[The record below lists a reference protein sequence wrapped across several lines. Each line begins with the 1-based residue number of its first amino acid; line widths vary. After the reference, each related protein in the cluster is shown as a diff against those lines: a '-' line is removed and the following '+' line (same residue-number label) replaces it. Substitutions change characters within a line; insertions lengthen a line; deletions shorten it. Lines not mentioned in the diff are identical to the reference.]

1 MSQEIDRR
9 IVEMQF
15 DNAQFERGIHQSM
28 KSLDEFE
35 KSLQLE
41 NSAKGFE
48 TLGSAADK
56 LAGNGL
62 SKVTYATEEIKREF
76 SAMEAVAFSALQNI
90 TNKAVNAGE
99 KLLKSL
105 TIDQVTAGY
114 SKYEEKVKAV
124 QTIMASTG
132 RDIDSVSSS
141 LEKLNWYTDETSA
154 SFSDMINNIGKFT
167 SNNIDLDTAIAATEG
182 ISNWAM
188 VSGQNNSTAAR
199 AYYNLAQALSVGSVQ
214 LIDWKSI
221 QNANMATT
229 EFKQTVLDTATDM
242 GMLREVSEGVY
253 ETTSKTAKA
262 GKQVTNMDFTSALT
276 DSKWFSSDVL
286 LATLKKYG
294 DFSDKLNEATEAT
307 GLSASEM
314 IQALDQFKAIDTGEM
329 AEADWIKEWASNDD
343 LTSFELLTDYMKEF
357 AYATD
362 ESGRSLYEL
371 GIKSFKAAQEAK
383 TFSDAVSA
391 IKDAVST
398 QFMNLYEAIFGNYEE
413 AKQLW
418 TDVANWGYDVFAE
431 PLNKLNEFSDL
442 VFGSTSNHFDDL
454 RNTLEGFGLSSEVFD
469 KSFNKIMSSA
479 TGATEVMEFSSQE
492 INDILQAGLLDGTTL
507 SAIIDDALGDAGL
520 SVEKAKET
528 AKSFE
533 EVKSVV
539 HDIIRGDYGNS
550 PVRKNLLEEA
560 GYEYEKYQAL
570 VNKVWNGGS
579 YDGEITADDIADMN
593 DEVLTAIGLTEQQIT
608 MIREFSDAA
617 ANGDKQIQEL
627 LDSLTGMSGRDM
639 LSATLH
645 NIMDTIKN
653 LVKIGSNVWNI
664 LFPRSKV
671 SMAKN
676 ALAVVMQAT
685 EYIKN
690 LTSDT
695 MGIAQNIAYIL
706 TPIINTGK
714 LIGQLFGK
722 GFEIVRAVLMSL
734 KDALPES
741 NLDFLEKFADGANDL
756 YYILSGLIDMI
767 DANKIAD
774 KIKTAIKWIKEL
786 FSSIKGFFKMDDMK
800 SIGEWSLEGFV
811 EGIKNGAKEAWN
823 SVVDFFKEVVERVKN
838 FLGIHSPST
847 IFIAI
852 GAFVILGFIK
862 GIKDKLPKLENAFGL
877 IFDLIKAVVAGYK
890 EYFIDKVFTEEG
902 SKFEVFFGKVVLVT
916 ELLKTKVKDNLQKA
930 GESFKKFAGNLK
942 SSNYIFSFF
951 GDYIDWI
958 KRIYTQNN
966 GNLWDTFWETM
977 SFSKAY
983 YNVNRNLTL
992 DKLAEFWKTSI
1003 RTDAF
1008 NNWLNEVN
1016 EVTEKEITLL
1026 DGSKAIL
1033 IDGKKSV
1040 FANTINQLVYIAETI
1055 LRKDMTL
1062 FDKVKEISRSFEDFH
1077 PLIDYLN
1084 TQIQSVFETLWNN
1097 FDLILQIGKLAVSIK
1112 KLTSVTNMYDSIAF
1126 FFNDAKG
1133 VTTALKTAIESWKN
1147 PLTRTGTITKKL
1159 SKSQAF
1165 FEIAKGI
1172 ALIGVSVWLIVKSF
1186 ENVYNLVASADQ
1198 AALIKTEG
1206 VIFGILGML
1215 EAIILTIG
1223 IFTELISH
1231 SGLASLSGSVAL
1243 NSIATAIKWL
1253 AIIIG
1258 ELVGLSYFATKL
1270 STGTLIAMGVTL
1282 VALTVVG
1289 VVLARSCQKLLGVA
1303 KDLTETQLLK
1313 TSGVFIGMMGFIIAF
1328 ATLAVGLG
1336 ILFAIKPGMI
1346 GYVALA
1352 MGMLVS
1358 AVYVIL
1364 RIIRSFME
1372 KTKGLNMIDAS
1383 WLSVGVSNV
1392 LLSTIGVIVALAAAV
1407 IALLLVAN
1415 TTENGI
1421 WKVAGI
1427 LAFLTIAMGAIMY
1440 EVYKFITSIRD
1451 ETKGITYKGVNN
1463 LRNTVVP
1470 AMIFV
1475 GGLIVLLT
1483 AAVAIIMNSI
1493 NKSKGNGFLRFVGIL
1508 AAMTIALRI
1517 ILVSVSKFIDW
1528 AIKAADNVK
1537 PKREEAL
1544 ADRFKAISKMFLA
1557 IGAMVLLFSISI
1569 AIISEAFN
1577 HAEKNSNVGWAFGVI
1592 AGLMILSVGAI
1603 LAISAI
1609 LGKMI
1614 AYTDNSKLAKNVNEV
1629 ILGMAALILTIS
1641 ASLYIISTIDSDSLK
1656 RSAIDMGVIMAVVIF
1671 AISIIIGSIKDAMHK
1686 GEEASD
1692 SKIKRTESIS
1702 DQLLKMVLAI
1712 SAMIAVIAIALWAVS
1727 KINDKDLI
1735 RAAVTMG
1742 ALMGGVML
1750 FIWALT
1756 KLTKESGIIK
1766 DADTGKGTKFNK
1778 VIKTV
1783 IPIIIGIVALCIAAI
1798 VLGGIDAG
1806 SLKRGVLTIA
1816 VIGGMITAILLA
1828 VGLIFKN
1835 KKPNTSKWKNLGIV
1849 AIITT
1854 LVAGLVIVAVAIYQL
1869 SKVWNDNMWNATLL
1883 VLAIAGIISVLFLAI
1898 KGISAIKSTI
1908 DISSVLM
1915 VAAICGGVW
1924 VLADAIAK
1932 IGQNYKKGEIWK
1944 AFGVVA
1950 AIGGLLAVL
1959 TLLFE
1964 GLAMLGAIPVVG
1976 GFASILGPVLLG
1988 LISFLAFA
1996 ISAITASLGYLIS
2009 KITEFIEIFNS
2020 QPGMFDE
2027 ISDTTEESAD
2037 KFKSVV
2043 SRKTSQIVQK
2053 IIDFVQGIIEG
2064 VREGIVQS
2072 QNKISEIIGAVTDIV
2087 TAVDSIIQTDQ
2098 SFLTAL
2104 NTLGSDLGNMIGS
2117 VLYNAISGAIRGAI
2131 ASVLTGPAGSIA
2143 KTIANLIG
2151 FITGTDVS
2159 GLMSLIDQEQAKMNA
2174 RFAKDGFF
2182 GAMNEYQLEENAPTG
2197 LVWDPSKRA
2206 YVLPSNA
2213 NLTNGLNGLGAKEY
2227 YQTNNLVPEGAYY
2240 DQRRGKFISTA
2251 AKTQASQ
2258 QIEYI
2263 ETGVQEAVD
2272 EYIASDSEES
2282 SGVGD
2287 FITNLLLGGNSS
2299 DDIMSNLQEMLD
2311 GVDISSLNIEDI
2323 TNSLFASGT
2332 DGGKSVLDGIASGLK
2347 DPTALKDM
2355 LGTLTSS
2362 FGDEEGGLIGKLR
2375 ELLDWHSPSGVAKD
2389 AGLDFLQ
2396 GFADGLTENQR
2407 VLDVAINESAS
2418 HIVAT
2423 FTSAL
2428 ETANTIDYT
2437 PTITPVLDF
2446 STYDSQIAS
2455 VNAALFA
2462 PKLSLNGKAIGEV
2475 GNMSGTITVVN
2486 DNRDIV
2492 NAVHSL
2498 SAKMDQVTREIN
2510 NMQVI
2515 LDSGAL
2521 VGNITT
2527 KMNSSL
2533 GTKNKENLR
2542 GSLG

>member
-9 IVEMQF
+9 IVEMRF

-48 TLGSAADK
+48 TLGSAANK
-56 LAGNGL
+56 LAGSGL
-62 SKVTYATEEIKREF
+62 SKVTYATEEIKHEF

-132 RDIDSVSSS
+132 GDIDSVSSS

-307 GLSASEM
+307 GLSASEI
-314 IQALDQFKAIDTGEM
+314 IQALDRFKAIDTGEM

-343 LTSFELLTDYMKEF
+343 LTSFELLTDYMEEF

-507 SAIIDDALGDAGL
+507 SAIIDDALGDTGL

-533 EVKSVV
+533 EVKSIVY
-539 HDIIRGDYGNS
+539 DIIRGDYGNS

-560 GYEYEKYQAL
+560 GYDYEKYQAL

-676 ALAVVMQAT
+676 ALAVVMRAT

-706 TPIINTGK
+706 TPIVNAGK

-741 NLDFLEKFADGANDL
+741 NLDFLEKFADGANNL

-767 DANKIAD
+767 DVDKIAD
-774 KIKTAIKWIKEL
+774 KVKDAIKWVKEL
-786 FSSIKGFFKMDDMK
+786 FSNIKGFFKMDDMK

-823 SVVDFFKEVVERVKN
+823 SVVDFFKEVVDRVKD

-852 GAFVILGFIK
+852 GAFVMLGFIK

-877 IFDLIKAVVAGYK
+877 IFDFIKAVIDGYK
-890 EYFIDKVFTEEG
+890 EHFIDKAFTEEG

-916 ELLKTKVKDNLQKA
+916 ELLKTKAKDNLQKA
-930 GESFKKFAGNLK
+930 GESFKKFADNLK

-977 SFSKAY
+977 SFSKDY

-992 DKLAEFWKTSI
+992 DKLAEFWKTSV

-1033 IDGKKSV
+1033 LDGKKSV

-1055 LRKDMTL
+1055 LSKDMTL

-1133 VTTALKTAIESWKN
+1133 VTTALKTAIESWSN
-1147 PLTRTGTITKKL
+1147 PLARTGTITKKL

-1172 ALIGVSVWLIVKSF
+1172 ALIGASVWLIVKSF

-1215 EAIILTIG
+1215 EVIILTIG

-1346 GYVALA
+1346 GYVIGSMILLLGAIAALL
-1352 MGMLVS
+1352 GI
-1358 AVYVIL
+1358 VYK
-1364 RIIRSFME
+1364 FM
-1372 KTKGLNMIDAS
+1372 KSTKGLNMIDAS
-1383 WLSVGVSNV
+1383 WLSVGVSNI
-1392 LLSTIGVIVALAAAV
+1392 LLSLVAVIAALAAAV
-1407 IALLLVAN
+1407 IVLTLVI
-1415 TTENGI
+1415 GDD
-1421 WKVAGI
+1421 WQ
-1427 LAFLTIAMGAIMY
+1427 
-1440 EVYKFITSIRD
+1440 
-1451 ETKGITYKGVNN
+1451 KGVVAALALTGLTVASYMLLKASGTFIIKLSEALKDVKEEDVKN
-1463 LRNTVVP
+1463 LKKTMMPV
-1470 AMIFV
+1470 MIFV
-1475 GGLIVLLT
+1475 GGLIVALTTATVVLMKSINSTNNGMLTFALVLGGIT
-1483 AAVAIIMNSI
+1483 AAIVSILIAIGFFIKSVVKTTKDADL
-1493 NKSKGNGFLRFVGIL
+1493 NKTKEIAKTFDSLTKVFL
-1508 AAMTIALRI
+1508 
-1517 ILVSVSKFIDW
+1517 S
-1528 AIKAADNVK
+1528 
-1537 PKREEAL
+1537 
-1544 ADRFKAISKMFLA
+1544 
-1557 IGAMVLLFSISI
+1557 IGAMIIMLGSALYIVTAAFNSSDTKFGETNNAWKAMI
-1569 AIISEAFN
+1569 AI
-1577 HAEKNSNVGWAFGVI
+1577 
-1592 AGLMILSVGAI
+1592 GAI
-1603 LAISAI
+1603 LAVIGVVTYI
-1609 LGKMI
+1609 LIRSLKKVSVNTDLTKYTNNVLKIMVGMI
-1614 AYTDNSKLAKNVNEV
+1614 ALVSVIAGSLWLLTYMNPSQLRTAAITMGAVLA
-1629 ILGMAALILTIS
+1629 
-1641 ASLYIISTIDSDSLK
+1641 
-1656 RSAIDMGVIMAVVIF
+1656 AVVVIVT
-1671 AISIIIGSIKDAMHK
+1671 ILIGSIKDAM
-1686 GEEASD
+1686 
-1692 SKIKRTESIS
+1692 SKTRISNKDKISKTESIA
-1702 DQLLKMVLAI
+1702 DQLLKMVLAM
-1712 SAMIAVIAIALWAVS
+1712 SAMIGVISIALYAVS
-1727 KINDKDLI
+1727 KVKSEDLVRSAI
-1735 RAAVTMG
+1735 VIG

-1766 DADTGKGTKFNK
+1766 DADTGKSTKFNK

-1798 VLGGIDAG
+1798 VLGGIDAE

-1816 VIGGMITAILLA
+1816 VIGTVISAILGMVA
-1828 VGLIFKN
+1828 LIFKN
-1835 KKPNTSKWKNLGIV
+1835 KKINDSKWKNLGMIGTIATIVGGILIV
-1849 AIITT
+1849 AYAIKKLADGWNDSMFNATIIVALSSAIIAGLFALLKVINMIKRTKQKKGNGISLRESAAIVAMCAVIW
-1854 LVAGLVIVAVAIYQL
+1854 LVADAVR
-1869 SKVWNDNMWNATLL
+1869 
-1883 VLAIAGIISVLFLAI
+1883 
-1898 KGISAIKSTI
+1898 
-1908 DISSVLM
+1908 
-1915 VAAICGGVW
+1915 
-1924 VLADAIAK
+1924 K
-1932 IGQNYKKGEIWK
+1932 IGTDYDKGHMWK
-1944 AFGVVA
+1944 AVGVVA
-1950 AIGGLLAVL
+1950 TLSAIVLA
-1959 TLLFE
+1959 FI
-1964 GLAMLGAIPVVG
+1964 A
-1976 GFASILGPVLLG
+1976 LLG
-1988 LISFLAFA
+1988 LIGQIPYINAILGIFA
-1996 ISAITASLGYLIS
+1996 
-2009 KITEFIEIFNS
+2009 
-2020 QPGMFDE
+2020 
-2027 ISDTTEESAD
+2027 
-2037 KFKSVV
+2037 
-2043 SRKTSQIVQK
+2043 
-2053 IIDFVQGIIEG
+2053 
-2064 VREGIVQS
+2064 
-2072 QNKISEIIGAVTDIV
+2072 
-2087 TAVDSIIQTDQ
+2087 
-2098 SFLTAL
+2098 
-2104 NTLGSDLGNMIGS
+2104 
-2117 VLYNAISGAIRGAI
+2117 AISGAILFGAAALIAAVGYLVNALTKFIDLFESGADSSSSRFEHTSNAFYDRVKETTSSLTERLLLACQAIFTGIADGINQNEDIVLSIVDAINSI
-2131 ASVLTGPAGSIA
+2131 ASALY
-2143 KTIANLIG
+2143 KY
-2151 FITGTDVS
+2151 TD
-2159 GLMSLIDQEQAKMNA
+2159 E
-2174 RFAKDGFF
+2174 
-2182 GAMNEYQLEENAPTG
+2182 
-2197 LVWDPSKRA
+2197 
-2206 YVLPSNA
+2206 
-2213 NLTNGLNGLGAKEY
+2213 
-2227 YQTNNLVPEGAYY
+2227 
-2240 DQRRGKFISTA
+2240 ISTA
-2251 AKTQASQ
+2251 FARVFDSIFEAIGTAFAKGLLGLKGKMMVAFGTVMHWDWLANKGLETAAASGLYSYKTYENEEPEKA
-2258 QIEYI
+2258 IPSANDFMNPSKINPNNKLLGSPALPKVGE
-2263 ETGVQEAVD
+2263 
-2272 EYIASDSEES
+2272 EES
-2282 SGVGD
+2282 SGGFSIFGINIGD
-2287 FITNLLLGGNSS
+2287 ALSDSGLNFNTGLDSAKNLLGGIGTYLDEHGDGMISNFTTWAGDLVGNKVGINSK
-2299 DDIMSNLQEMLD
+2299 DGFDI
-2311 GVDISSLNIEDI
+2311 
-2323 TNSLFASGT
+2323 
-2332 DGGKSVLDGIASGLK
+2332 
-2347 DPTALKDM
+2347 
-2355 LGTLTSS
+2355 
-2362 FGDEEGGLIGKLR
+2362 
-2375 ELLDWHSPSGVAKD
+2375 HSPSNKTYDSGKNLFG
-2389 AGLDFLQ
+2389 GLDKALIECGPTTKKQYVDWAKSF
-2396 GFADGLTENQR
+2396 
-2407 VLDVAINESAS
+2407 SS
-2418 HIVAT
+2418 T
-2423 FTSAL
+2423 FTSAVDL
-2428 ETANTIDYT
+2428 SESFDYS
-2437 PTITPVLDF
+2437 PTIAPVLDF

-2492 NAVHSL
+2492 KAVNDL
-2498 SAKMDQVTREIN
+2498 QYKMDQVVYAIDG
-2510 NMQVI
+2510 MQVVM
-2515 LDSGAL
+2515 DTRAL
-2521 VGNITT
+2521 VGQIST
-2527 KMNSSL
+2527 KMDATL
-2533 GTKNKENLR
+2533 GRNTDR
-2542 GSLG
+2542 GNREGVKLYPK

>member
-9 IVEMQF
+9 IVEMRF

-62 SKVTYATEEIKREF
+62 SKVTYATEEVKHEF

-90 TNKAVNAGE
+90 TNKAINAGE

-105 TIDQVTAGY
+105 TIDQVAAGY

-132 RDIDSVSSS
+132 GDIDSVSSS

-199 AYYNLAQALSVGSVQ
+199 AYYNLAQALSVGSIQ

-242 GMLREVSEGVY
+242 GMLQEVSEGVY

-286 LATLKKYG
+286 LSTLKKYG

-314 IQALDQFKAIDTGEM
+314 IQALEQFKAIDTGEM
-329 AEADWIKEWASNDD
+329 TESDWIKEWANNDD
-343 LTSFELLTDYMKEF
+343 LTSFELLTDYMEEF

-371 GIKSFKAAQEAK
+371 GVKSFKAAQEAK
-383 TFSDAVSA
+383 TFSDAGSA

-398 QFMNLYEAIFGNYEE
+398 QFMNLYEIIFGNYEE
-413 AKQLW
+413 AKRLW

-442 VFGSTSNHFDDL
+442 VFGSTSNHLDDL
-454 RNTLEGFGLSSEVFD
+454 RNVLEGFGLSSEVFD

-507 SAIIDDALGDAGL
+507 SAIIDDALGDTGL

-539 HDIIRGDYGNS
+539 YDIIRGDYGNS
-550 PVRKNLLEEA
+550 PARKNLLEEA
-560 GYEYEKYQAL
+560 GYDYEKYQAL

-645 NIMDTIKN
+645 NIMDTIEN

-774 KIKTAIKWIKEL
+774 KVKDTIKWIKKL
-786 FSSIKGFFKMDDMK
+786 FSNIKGFFKMDDMK

-890 EYFIDKVFTEEG
+890 EYFIDKAFTEEG
-902 SKFEVFFGKVVLVT
+902 SKFEVFFGKVVLAT
-916 ELLKTKVKDNLQKA
+916 ELLKTKVKNNLQKA

-951 GDYIDWI
+951 GDYIDWV
-958 KRIYTQNN
+958 KRIYAQNN
-966 GNLWDTFWETM
+966 GSLWDTFWETM
-977 SFSKAY
+977 SFSKDY

-992 DKLAEFWKTSI
+992 DKLAEFWKTSV

-1008 NNWLNEVN
+1008 NNWLN
-1016 EVTEKEITLL
+1016 KSMK
-1026 DGSKAIL
+1026 DGS
-1033 IDGKKSV
+1033 V
-1040 FANTINQLVYIAETI
+1040 VANSIGQLVYIVETI
-1055 LRKDMTL
+1055 LRKDMPL

-1097 FDLILQIGKLAVSIK
+1097 FDLILQIGKLAVLIK
-1112 KLTSVTNMYDSIAF
+1112 KLTYVTNMYDSIAF

-1133 VTTALKTAIESWKN
+1133 VTTALKTAIESWSN
-1147 PLTRTGTITKKL
+1147 PLARTGTITKKL

-1172 ALIGVSVWLIVKSF
+1172 ALIGASVWLIVKSF

-1206 VIFGILGML
+1206 VIFGILGGL
-1215 EAIILTIG
+1215 EVIILTIG

-1231 SGLASLSGSVAL
+1231 SELASLSGSVAL

-1258 ELVGLSYFATKL
+1258 EITVLSYFATKL
-1270 STGTLIAMGVTL
+1270 STGTLIAMGATL

-1313 TSGVFIGMMGFIIAF
+1313 TSGVFIGMMGFIVAF

-1346 GYVALA
+1346 GYVIGSMILLLGAIAALL
-1352 MGMLVS
+1352 GI
-1358 AVYVIL
+1358 VYK
-1364 RIIRSFME
+1364 FM
-1372 KTKGLNMIDAS
+1372 KSTKGLDMIDAS
-1383 WLSVGVSNV
+1383 WLSVGVSNI
-1392 LLSTIGVIVALAAAV
+1392 LLSLVAVIAALAAAV
-1407 IALLLVAN
+1407 IVLTLVIGDDWQKGAVAALALIGLSAASYALLKASG
-1415 TTENGI
+1415 T
-1421 WKVAGI
+1421 
-1427 LAFLTIAMGAIMY
+1427 
-1440 EVYKFITSIRD
+1440 FIIRLSKALKD
-1451 ETKGITYKGVNN
+1451 VKEDDIKN
-1463 LRNTVVP
+1463 LKKTMIPV
-1470 AMIFV
+1470 MIFV
-1475 GGLIVLLT
+1475 GGLIVALT
-1483 AAVAIIMNSI
+1483 AATVVLMKSINGTNNGMRTFALVLGGITAAIFVILRAIGFFIKSVVEATKDADLNKEKEMAKVFDSLTKVFLSIGAMIIMLGSALYIVTAAFNSSDT
-1493 NKSKGNGFLRFVGIL
+1493 KSGETNNAWK
-1508 AAMTIALRI
+1508 AMI
-1517 ILVSVSKFIDW
+1517 
-1528 AIKAADNVK
+1528 
-1537 PKREEAL
+1537 
-1544 ADRFKAISKMFLA
+1544 A
-1557 IGAMVLLFSISI
+1557 IGAILVVIGAVTYILIRSLKKVSVNTDLTKYTNNVLKIMGGMIALIS
-1569 AIISEAFN
+1569 
-1577 HAEKNSNVGWAFGVI
+1577 VI
-1592 AGLMILSVGAI
+1592 AGSLWLLTYMNPNQLKTAAITMGAI
-1603 LAISAI
+1603 LA
-1609 LGKMI
+1609 
-1614 AYTDNSKLAKNVNEV
+1614 V
-1629 ILGMAALILTIS
+1629 
-1641 ASLYIISTIDSDSLK
+1641 
-1656 RSAIDMGVIMAVVIF
+1656 AV
-1671 AISIIIGSIKDAMHK
+1671 IIIMILIRSIKKTMNKTSVFNKDEM
-1686 GEEASD
+1686 
-1692 SKIKRTESIS
+1692 SKTESVA
-1702 DQLLKMVLAI
+1702 DQLLKMVLAM
-1712 SAMIAVIAIALWAVS
+1712 SAMIGVISIALYAVS
-1727 KINDKDLI
+1727 QVKREDLVRSAI
-1735 RAAVTMG
+1735 VIG

-1798 VLGGIDAG
+1798 VLGGMDRN
-1806 SLKRGVLTIA
+1806 SLFQGVAAI
-1816 VIGGMITAILLA
+1816 AILGTVIAAILGA
-1828 VGLIFKN
+1828 VALMFKN
-1835 KKPNTSKWKNLGIV
+1835 KTPNTSKWKRLGAIAMIITIVAGIV
-1849 AIITT
+1849 VLAKAVQQLSETYNTNTWAAFGVIAAVAGVISGVFLLLTLFSKIKT
-1854 LVAGLVIVAVAIYQL
+1854 VGGNGVGWKQMLLVATV
-1869 SKVWNDNMWNATLL
+1869 
-1883 VLAIAGIISVLFLAI
+1883 
-1898 KGISAIKSTI
+1898 
-1908 DISSVLM
+1908 
-1915 VAAICGGVW
+1915 CGGIW
-1924 VLADAIAK
+1924 LIADAIRK
-1932 IGQNYKKGEIWK
+1932 IGIEYDKGHMWK
-1944 AFGVVA
+1944 AFGVISAISGVILFIVGLFAAFPLLASVGGPIGAAVGGLSAAITGTLGALFIGIGGVIAAIVA
-1950 AIGGLLAVL
+1950 AIG
-1959 TLLFE
+1959 
-1964 GLAMLGAIPVVG
+1964 
-1976 GFASILGPVLLG
+1976 
-1988 LISFLAFA
+1988 
-1996 ISAITASLGYLIS
+1996 YLIGNVERFM
-2009 KITEFIEIFNS
+2009 EFFERE
-2020 QPGMFDE
+2020 PGMFDSATE
-2027 ISDTTEESAD
+2027 NTEESSD
-2037 KFKSVV
+2037 RFMSMV
-2043 SRKTSQIVQK
+2043 STKTSQIVQK
-2053 IIDFVQGIIEG
+2053 LILFVQSVVAGIKDGLE
-2064 VREGIVQS
+2064 QS
-2072 QNKISEIIGAVTDIV
+2072 KDSIGDIINTVTEIITMLADLISTDPG
-2087 TAVDSIIQTDQ
+2087 
-2098 SFLTAL
+2098 LTVAL
-2104 NTLGSDLGNMIGS
+2104 KNFGEAIGYKLSTL
-2117 VLYNAISGAIRGAI
+2117 LYNAIHGAITGALRGLLFSAGGAI
-2131 ASVLTGPAGSIA
+2131 WKPFM
-2143 KTIANLIG
+2143 K
-2151 FITGTDVS
+2151 
-2159 GLMSLIDQEQAKMNA
+2159 
-2174 RFAKDGFF
+2174 
-2182 GAMNEYQLEENAPTG
+2182 
-2197 LVWDPSKRA
+2197 
-2206 YVLPSNA
+2206 YVLKMKDSEIEELYA
-2213 NLTNGLNGLGAKEY
+2213 VASETYSKYGLSPIIQMGRWPMLINYDTEPIKKPDTQILERDAAAARAKAE
-2227 YQTNNLVPEGAYY
+2227 
-2240 DQRRGKFISTA
+2240 A
-2251 AKTQASQ
+2251 AKTAEAD
-2258 QIEYI
+2258 QIAKAKAEAKDATT
-2263 ETGVQEAVD
+2263 EEGVQEAVD
-2272 EYIASDSEES
+2272 EYNETNAAES
-2282 SGVGD
+2282 GK
-2287 FITNLLLGGNSS
+2287 TGGFF
-2299 DDIMSNLQEMLD
+2299 SNLWTGAKNFFGGKEDNSISAIIDLIDSIKGINMEDLMSSIDMASMLD
-2311 GVDISSLNIEDI
+2311 TLQSGGDNGALSIISGFIKGLDQSKQEEIEKAME
-2323 TNSLFASGT
+2323 N
-2332 DGGKSVLDGIASGLK
+2332 V
-2347 DPTALKDM
+2347 
-2355 LGTLTSS
+2355 
-2362 FGDEEGGLIGKLR
+2362 FGDTETGAVGQLR
-2375 ELLDWHSPSGVAKD
+2375 EILGWHSPAQVTVNAAKD
-2389 AGLDFLQ
+2389 CIEGFIFGLNDSDKL
-2396 GFADGLTENQR
+2396 
-2407 VLDVAINESAS
+2407 
-2418 HIVAT
+2418 
-2423 FTSAL
+2423 SAL
-2428 ETANTIDYT
+2428 DAAVSNTADRIITTFSGALAASEFVNYT

-2455 VNAALFA
+2455 VNAAFFA

-2498 SAKMDQVTREIN
+2498 NAKMDQVTREIN

-2521 VGNITT
+2521 VGSITT
-2527 KMNSSL
+2527 KMNLSL